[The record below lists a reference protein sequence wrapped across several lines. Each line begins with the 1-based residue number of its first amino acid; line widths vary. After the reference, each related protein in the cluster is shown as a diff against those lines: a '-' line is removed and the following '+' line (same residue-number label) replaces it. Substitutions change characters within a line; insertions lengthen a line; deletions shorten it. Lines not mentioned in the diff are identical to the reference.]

1 MTTLQAV
8 EPVPTS
14 SVPAWGAGVTRVRR
28 VAARWGAGL
37 AMAAGFVLGVGL
49 LWELT
54 KLVTGTQDS
63 LMPHSWAI
71 LAQLAEP
78 VGGGGTWLTYVAENW
93 VVTLRN
99 AVAGFVAGSVLGVA
113 LGVWIARNRVV
124 GAALL
129 PITALMQTIPIVAI
143 APAMVLFLGT
153 GWVIKAAIAAF
164 LTFFPVTVATAKGI
178 AATPPESMEL
188 MRVCA
193 ASPWQTL
200 VRMQLPSALPLIFVG
215 LETAAGVAV
224 IGAIVAEL
232 PFGATEGL
240 GMVILTSWQYYTIQP
255 TSLYLAALASCV
267 LGAFVVLV
275 VRAVRTLVPAAADR
289 KVS

>member
-1 MTTLQAV
+1 MTAAQVVGARPAV
-8 EPVPTS
+8 AS
-14 SVPAWGAGVTRVRR
+14 PAWGSGWVRIRR
-28 VAARWGAGL
+28 VAARWGVAAVMGVAFVVGL
-37 AMAAGFVLGVGL
+37 CL
-49 LWELT
+49 LWELA
-54 KLVTGTQDS
+54 KLVTGTDDS
-63 LMPHSWAI
+63 LMPHSWAVF
-71 LAQLAEP
+71 AQLGEP
-78 VGGGGTWLTYVAENW
+78 AGPDGTWLTYIAENW

-99 AVAGFVAGSVLGVA
+99 AVAGFLAGSLLGVA
-113 LGVWIARNRVV
+113 LGVWIASNRVV

-153 GWVIKAAIAAF
+153 GWEIKAAIAAF

-178 AATPPESMEL
+178 ASTSAESLEL

-200 VRMQLPSALPLIFVG
+200 VKVRLPSALPLIFVG

-255 TSLYLAALASCV
+255 TSLYLAAIASCA
-267 LGAFVVLV
+267 LGAFVVFA
-275 VRAVRTLVPAAADR
+275 VRAIRTLVPAAADP
-289 KVS
+289 KGA